1 MKALL
6 LSGKKGEEAGG
17 YEREEQGIR
26 EGERGGRE
34 GGERIERKNGGL
46 PQSNLSNSFLH
57 PILSIPRLSTL
68 PNVLPLYVTFSS

>member
-26 EGERGGRE
+26 EGERE
-34 GGERIERKNGGL
+34 EEEK
-46 PQSNLSNSFLH
+46 
-57 PILSIPRLSTL
+57 
-68 PNVLPLYVTFSS
+68 VEKE